1 MDKKYIE
8 LFTKLTEAT
17 QLLSEQVIKLDK
29 EKNDTKGLETA
40 TTMRDDYKQLL
51 NKLKAD
57 DFNPDNLT
65 KRDYAQFLVGAIIIV
80 KQGESKIEAMQ
91 KALDS
96 YRTDLIPKLEKIV
109 NEADVDDEKRIEM
122 AKEFFEIKTEN

>member
-8 LFTKLTEAT
+8 LFTKLAEAT

-40 TTMRDDYKQLL
+40 TTMRDDYKQLF
-51 NKLKAD
+51 NKIKAD
-57 DFNPDNLT
+57 NFNPDNLT
-65 KRDYAQFLVGAIIIV
+65 KRDYAQLLVGAIIIV
-80 KQGESKIEAMQ
+80 KQGENKVEAMQ